1 MVLIYFRSPQCWNRT
16 LQPPKYRHRR
26 NYAQQDFELDTVQT
40 RSGFQD
46 LAPYIFGGAMLVAA
60 FAFAGHQ
67 IGRNAD
73 AHTAGPDI
81 EVPAAKADSVVQKGS
96 LLVEGDNF
104 EMMGLNALRR
114 QTVMSDGKSDMM
126 VMDAG
131 EAADPQ
137 VMPDPKPILKP
148 VKKIAKLA
156 ERHLKI
162 EPASV
167 NLGED
172 VEPSAKTRTLKKL
185 AVAPKPDTIED
196 SFKLPKAEK
205 QKIIAQRRVR
215 QAEENCLAR
224 AVYFEA
230 RSESA
235 LGQMAVAKV
244 ILNRV
249 KSPQYPNTICGVVYQ
264 GTQRRNSCQFSFA
277 CDGQPDDVKQAGAW
291 AQAKSVAQRAIKGD
305 MNLGSGMNTATSY
318 HADYV
323 TPRWAKTLRKVSRIG
338 RHIFY
343 SGT

>member
-1 MVLIYFRSPQCWNRT
+1 M
-16 LQPPKYRHRR
+16 
-26 NYAQQDFELDTVQT
+26 QQNAPRARAAKAGGLSDV
-40 RSGFQD
+40 
-46 LAPYIFGGAMLVAA
+46 APYIFGGAMLVAA

-67 IGRNAD
+67 LGRNAV
-73 AHTAGPDI
+73 AHNAGPDI
-81 EVPAAKADSVVQKGS
+81 DVPAEMQSSVAVQKGS
-96 LLVEGDNF
+96 LLAEGDSF
-104 EMMGLNALRR
+104 ELMGLRALRR
-114 QTVMSDGKSDMM
+114 QTVMSDGKGDMI

-131 EAADPQ
+131 ETSESVEADVAPE
-137 VMPDPKPILKP
+137 PKPVLKP
-148 VKKIAKLA
+148 VRKVAKLA
-156 ERHLKI
+156 ERHMKI

-172 VEPSAKTRTLKKL
+172 NAEKPKSKVLKKL
-185 AVAPKPDTIED
+185 AVAAQPDGLEE

-205 QKIIAQRRVR
+205 QKVIAQRRVR

-249 KSPQYPNTICGVVYQ
+249 KAPNYPKSICGVVYQ
-264 GTQRRNSCQFSFA
+264 GSHRRNSCQFSFA
-277 CDGQPDDVKQAGAW
+277 CDGQPDDVKQPAAW
-291 AQAKSVAQRAIKGD
+291 AQAKHIAKRAIDGD
-305 MNLGSGMNTATSY
+305 KKVAAQLNGALFY

-323 TPRWAKTLRKVSRIG
+323 KPKWARSMRKVVKVG

-343 SGT
+343 AGG

>member
-1 MVLIYFRSPQCWNRT
+1 M
-16 LQPPKYRHRR
+16 QPPKYRHRR
-26 NYAQQDFELDTVQT
+26 SYAQQDFELDIDQS
-40 RSGFQD
+40 SGGFRD
-46 LAPYIFGGAMLVAA
+46 LMPYIFGGAMLVAA

-67 IGRNAD
+67 LGRNAD
-73 AHTAGPDI
+73 AHTTGPDI
-81 EVPAAKADSVVQKGS
+81 EVPAAQIASVAQKGS

-104 EMMGLNALRR
+104 ELMGLSALRR
-114 QTVMSDGKSDMM
+114 QTVMSDGKGDMAL
-126 VMDAG
+126 MDAG
-131 EAADPQ
+131 EAAAPE
-137 VMPDPKPILKP
+137 VLPDPKPILKP
-148 VKKIAKLA
+148 VRKIARLA
-156 ERHLKI
+156 ENRLKI

-167 NLGED
+167 NIGD
-172 VEPSAKTRTLKKL
+172 DADDKAKTRSLGKL
-185 AVAPKPDTIED
+185 AVTAKPDDIED

-215 QAEENCLAR
+215 LAEENCLAR

-249 KSPQYPNTICGVVYQ
+249 KSPNYPNTICGVVYQ

-277 CDGQPDDVKQAGAW
+277 CDGQPDDVRQASAW

-323 TPRWAKTLRKVSRIG
+323 TPRWSKTLRKVSRIG

-343 SGT
+343 SGI

>member
-1 MVLIYFRSPQCWNRT
+1 

-26 NYAQQDFELDTVQT
+26 SFVPQDFDLDLDLVQEKG
-40 RSGFQD
+40 GFRD
-46 LAPYIFGGAMLVAA
+46 LAPYVFGGAMLVAA

-67 IGRNAD
+67 LGRNAD

-81 EVPAAKADSVVQKGS
+81 EVLAAVPSAVTAKGS
-96 LLVEGDNF
+96 LLAEGDSF
-104 EMMGLNALRR
+104 ELMGLNALRR
-114 QTVMSDGKSDMM
+114 QTVMSDGKGDMAL
-126 VMDAG
+126 MDAG
-131 EAADPQ
+131 AAPDPEIL
-137 VMPDPKPILKP
+137 PDPKPVLKP
-148 VKKIAKLA
+148 IKKVAKLA
-156 ERHLKI
+156 DERRLKI
-162 EPASV
+162 EPASI

-172 VEPSAKTRTLKKL
+172 TFVKKPSQKKL
-185 AVAPKPDTIED
+185 ALAPKPDDIED

-205 QKIIAQRRVR
+205 QKILAQRRVR
-215 QAEENCLAR
+215 MAEENCLAR

-249 KSPQYPNTICGVVYQ
+249 KSPNYPNTICGVVYQ

-277 CDGQPDDVKQAGAW
+277 CDGQPDDVRQPASW
-291 AQAKSVAQRAIKGD
+291 QQAKSVAQRAIAGD
-305 MNLGSGMNTATSY
+305 MNLGKGMNTATSY

-323 TPRWAKTLRKVSRIG
+323 TPRWSKTLRKVSRIG

-343 SGT
+343 SGI